1 MKRSLLL
8 CAFLMLLGYAIV
20 SAQEKKTI
28 TGTVQDPAGSVLQ
41 GVTVQEKGTSNGTV
55 TDAKGAFTIQAAPA
69 ATLVFTFIGFARQEI
84 PVNGQSALD
93 VKLAPDTK
101 GLGEVV
107 VTALGIQ
114 KESRKLGYAVSKVGG
129 DLMDKARESNVAY
142 SLEGRV
148 AGLNVSGVSG
158 GPGSSARINLRGVTS
173 FNGGSPL
180 FVIDGVPMD
189 NTNRGTAGQY
199 GGADKGDGISSINPD
214 DIENMT
220 VLKGATAA
228 ALYGTRASN
237 GVILITTKS
246 GKKGGKLAIEYNT
259 NLQFDQAVN
268 NTDFQYVYGQGAQGQ
283 RPTDAAMA
291 ARTGISAWGEKMDG
305 KPTIQLDG
313 KEYPYSPVTNNI
325 QKFYRLA
332 PTFTNTVST
341 SGGWETGAFRLSL
354 SSVNNQSIL
363 RNSGL
368 DRKTVNLNINQQVM
382 DKLKITVMANYVDEN
397 NKNRPWLSDA
407 PQNANY
413 GITLLAPNVNQVA
426 LQPGYDASKRGAE
439 IGYTD
444 DIFKTNPWFVVNQFV
459 NNIDRKRLISA
470 VAARYDF
477 TDWLYAQAR
486 VGYDLT
492 NENYLTV
499 EPWGTAYSSGGTGRL
514 NDLSKRQISELNTD
528 VLIGAHR
535 SITKDIEGDF
545 SVGGNMRKWID
556 QNVGMNG
563 SQFIIPYLYVPSN
576 LTNLAS
582 NYLYQELQT
591 NSAYYTADFTYKGF
605 LNIGTTGRYDVFST
619 LPSNNRGIFTPSV
632 TGSFIFSE
640 LTHLPFLSYG
650 KLRASYAQ
658 TSGEAQPY
666 KTQQYYK
673 ISNTINGQ
681 PLGTFDD
688 NLPNLDLQPYR
699 LKEFEVGTELKF
711 LENRLGLDV
720 SYFRRQTNGE
730 IISATISNASGFLTQ
745 TLNLGATRNS
755 GVEAMLNG
763 TPIQTRSFT
772 WNASFNIT
780 YVKNLVVD
788 IDGTENPAAINLTA
802 YRPGNGNVAI
812 VKGLPM
818 AQIMAYDYKRDDKGN
833 VIVGDNGI
841 PERGDIKPM
850 GSALPNVFGGLNNDF
865 AYKNFNLSFLIDF
878 KYNNKILSATNYY
891 SIVDGL
897 NKMTLDGRETGV
909 VAQGVTESGAPN
921 TTNVAAY
928 NYYPQLAQ
936 NLSALSVLDG
946 SFIKLRQVTL
956 GYTFPAA
963 WFEHTPFQAIAI
975 SLVGR
980 NLWTIMKRTPN
991 IDPEAGFSS
1000 DIKAAGLEGGNLPA
1014 VRTYGVNVNFKFKK

>member
-8 CAFLMLLGYAIV
+8 CAFLMLLGYSIV

-28 TGTVQDPAGSVLQ
+28 TGTVQDPAGSILQ

-55 TDAKGAFTIQAAPA
+55 TDAKGAFTLQVGPG
-69 ATLVFTFIGFARQEI
+69 ATLVFSFIGFGRQEI
-84 PVNGQSALD
+84 PVNDQTSLP

-129 DLMDKARESNVAY
+129 DVMDKARETNVAY

-158 GPGSSARINLRGVTS
+158 GPGSSARINLRGITS

-199 GGADKGDGISSINPD
+199 GGADKGDGIGSINPD

-228 ALYGTRASN
+228 ALYGTRAAN

-246 GKKGGKLAIEYNT
+246 GKKGGKLSVEYNT

-268 NTDFQYVYGQGAQGQ
+268 NTDFQYVYGQGAQGL

-305 KPTIQLDG
+305 QPTIQLDG

-332 PTFTNTVST
+332 PTFTNTIST

-354 SSVNNQSIL
+354 SSLNNQSVL

-368 DRKTVNLNINQQVM
+368 DRKTVNLNINQLIT
-382 DKLKITVMANYVDEN
+382 DKLKVTVMANYVDEQ

-439 IGYTD
+439 IVYTD
-444 DIFKTNPWFVVNQFV
+444 DIYKTNPWFVVNQFV

-477 TDWLYAQAR
+477 NDWLYAQGR

-528 VLIGAHR
+528 VLIGAR
-535 SITKDIEGDF
+535 KAITKDLQGDF
-545 SVGGNMRKWID
+545 SVGGNIRKWVD

-576 LTNLAS
+576 LTNLGS
-582 NYLYQELQT
+582 NYLYKELET
-591 NSAYYTADFTYKGF
+591 HSAYYTADFSYKGF
-605 LNIGTTGRYDVFST
+605 LNLGTTGRYDVFST

-640 LTHLPFLSYG
+640 LTHIPALSYG

-658 TSGEAQPY
+658 TSGEAEPY
-666 KTQQYYK
+666 KTLQYYK

-688 NLPNLDLQPYR
+688 NMPNTNLQPYR

-711 LENRLGLDV
+711 FENRLGLDV

-730 IISATISNASGFLTQ
+730 IISASISNASGFLTQ

-755 GVEAMLNG
+755 GVEVMLNG
-763 TPIQTRSFT
+763 TPIQTKSFT
-772 WNASFNIT
+772 WNAAFNIT
-780 YVKNLVVD
+780 KVKNLVVD
-788 IDGTENPAAINLTA
+788 IDGTENPAPVNLTA

-818 AQIMAYDYKRDDKGN
+818 AQIMAYDYRRDANGN

-841 PERGDIKPM
+841 PERGDLQPM
-850 GSALPNVFGGLNNDF
+850 GSAIPDVFGGLTNDF
-865 AYKNFNLSFLIDF
+865 AYRNFNLSFLIDF
-878 KYNNKILSATNYY
+878 KYNGKILSATNYY

-909 VAQGVTESGAPN
+909 VAKGVKEDGTPN

-928 NYYPQLAQ
+928 NYYPLLAQ
-936 NLSALSVLDG
+936 NISSLSVLDG

-956 GYTFPAA
+956 GYTFPAE
-963 WFEHTPFQAIAI
+963 WFGHTPFQSIAI